1 MNIRA
6 QLLLYYITLNI
17 HELSTS
23 ANNFDI
29 LMLYCGLS
37 TNIELLNVVR
47 IDVNNLIFPLLVYL
61 SKYYSSMFY
70 SNCEISSMLLI
81 ILKYINIRGLNINPL
96 KLLYEW

>member
-61 SKYYSSMFY
+61 SNTIVQGSILI
-70 SNCEISSMLLI
+70 CDISSMLLI